1 MSLVIIHN
9 FPLGITI
16 DAVSWYLR
24 NCGDILRLNKISPDS
39 FEVLFADIE
48 SAEKAV
54 RKCDQKSFEHT
65 GFVFLAYRSQLR

>member
-24 NCGDILRLNKISPDS
+24 NCGDILHLEKVSPDS
-39 FEVLFADIE
+39 FEILFADID

-54 RKCDQKSFEHT
+54 RKCDQRSFEHT
-65 GFVFLAYRSQLR
+65 GFVLLAYRRQFR